1 MEFEKAM
8 QEAMNKTVAQATM
21 EARNRRA
28 MKAAVRCKK
37 FAFNMKAAL
46 KKAKKAAIKK
56 AKKNKKNKM
65 LFLQALRMVGLWS
78 RRRVLQEPILFC
90 VGPYYA
96 QGAYKMFGL

>member
-56 AKKNKKNKM
+56 AKKNKM
-65 LFLQALRMVGLWS
+65 IFLQSLRMVGLWS

-96 QGAYKMFGL
+96 QGAYKTLGL

>member
-28 MKAAVRCKK
+28 MKAATRCKK
-37 FAFNMKAAL
+37 FAFSM
-46 KKAKKAAIKK
+46 KAAIKK
-56 AKKNKKNKM
+56 AKKAAMKKKM
-65 LFLQALRMVGLWS
+65 LFLSALRMVGLWS
-78 RRRVLQEPILFC
+78 RRGVLQEPILFC

-96 QGAYKMFGL
+96 QGAYKMLGL

>member
-56 AKKNKKNKM
+56 AKKNKM
-65 LFLQALRMVGLWS
+65 IFLQALRMVGLWS

-96 QGAYKMFGL
+96 QGAYKMLGL